1 MADSLGALSRLKK
14 GLRKYEPQ
22 PRPFLHA
29 TNSYCVYRG
38 SSLVCGYGG
47 VGVCGGVVYVEALEM
62 KQFIQDLA
70 LVLLEMTAIAMI
82 VGGIAWAVLSL
93 ISNL

>member
-1 MADSLGALSRLKK
+1 VL
-14 GLRKYEPQ
+14 
-22 PRPFLHA
+22 
-29 TNSYCVYRG
+29 
-38 SSLVCGYGG
+38 
-47 VGVCGGVVYVEALEM
+47 VEALEM

-70 LVLLEMTAIAMI
+70 LVLLEMAAIAMI